1 MIREQYNYAIKVVQ
15 ANEVEILIDVIY
27 ESAHDVPSGLKGFN
41 TLTALKSYMT
51 KNGLIEYVYEEANN
65 RNEI

>member
-15 ANEVEILIDVIY
+15 GNEVEILIDVIY
-27 ESAHDVPSGLKGFN
+27 ESVTDTPSELKGFK

-51 KNGLIEYVYEEANN
+51 KNGLIEYVAQTDSN
-65 RNEI
+65 